1 MEQAFLPKATKTKG
15 GSMGGIG
22 IGFNPAGEAV
32 VVDHY
37 YNYKGKE
44 RVKRQWLKPGVRIRA
59 LTKERK
65 KT

>member
-1 MEQAFLPKATKTKG
+1 
-15 GSMGGIG
+15 MGGIG